1 MIGKALSYLQTP
13 SKTTWPASL
22 AYRQYWWPL
31 PLHFDFLCGVSLD
44 SLPTCLKDILVQGYF
59 GPRMMMFCDGRWGQ
73 MLRAQGGKV
82 CSFSH
87 SNSVMSVSAARN
99 GRHSPLLRL
108 VVGLWLDLEK
118 RELRFVH
125 FVFSNYVCSPTLL
138 LLRNLITKPVSS
150 PSNSNQMGR
159 EALEGFRV
167 SQKPAA
173 SRKIYKHPVI
183 HNLKSMVC

>member
-1 MIGKALSYLQTP
+1 MGHFKALRNLLLEWQSVTVTLLPIPEGVTITADHCNCFAQRLPPYLP
-13 SKTTWPASL
+13 
-22 AYRQYWWPL
+22 
-31 PLHFDFLCGVSLD
+31 
-44 SLPTCLKDILVQGYF
+44 QGYF